1 MRRKLKNPYG
11 YKVGYR
17 ANDSRLFIRQFITHT
32 HKQAH
37 RALLF
42 YRRYGH
48 AGCRKKDVER
58 FNYLIKPITQKE
70 YLAGIWDELPF
81 ALFGLFFLSAA

>member
-1 MRRKLKNPYG
+1 MRRKLNNPYG

-17 ANDSRLFIRQFITHT
+17 ENDSRLFIRQFITHT

-81 ALFGLFFLSAA
+81 ALYGLFFLSAA